1 MSVIVAGGCS
11 SPRDEISQ
19 HLAEGYHLWESVGLT
34 ELPESER
41 FVISDTLLSAY
52 QGENAASLATA
63 CQCFWLFRKL
73 HGMAERNPVHAT
85 LLGDYFF
92 SVFSKNLIP
101 LDSVALNGE
110 FARLLASDTQTPVAI
125 DAFMEFVRNLPAVL
139 EREAPARDQ

>member
-1 MSVIVAGGCS
+1 ML
-11 SPRDEISQ
+11 RDEISR

-41 FVISDTLLSAY
+41 FMISDMLLSAY

-73 HGMAERNPVHAT
+73 HGMAEQDPVHAT

-110 FARLLASDTQTPVAI
+110 FARLLASDAQAPVGI
-125 DAFMEFVRNLPAVL
+125 DAFMEFVRKLPSVL
-139 EREAPARDQ
+139 IQETAAS